1 MDAVYILKWIIGF
14 IVVVG
19 ISFLLIWQTRGIYR
33 YVREDISEAREELSI
48 FLDKFRQNPKRTTL
62 EVVSSVGLIVLVL
75 LTLAFMMLNR
85 SGLLEFVN
93 SAFVKIIFFVLLIVS
108 ELGLWFRLRRLKE
121 RLSLKA
127 RISRIVAQAF
137 VLVIAGGA
145 TLLSL
150 NLLWSN

>member
-1 MDAVYILKWIIGF
+1 VDAVYILKWIIGF